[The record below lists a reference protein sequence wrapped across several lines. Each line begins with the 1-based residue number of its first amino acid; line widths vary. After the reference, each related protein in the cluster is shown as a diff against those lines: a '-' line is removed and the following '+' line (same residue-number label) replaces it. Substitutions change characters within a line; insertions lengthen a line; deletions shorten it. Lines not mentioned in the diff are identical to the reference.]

1 MTKRSVIGV
10 LVVAVLVLGC
20 EATSES
26 KIRDLINKWNENSIE
41 TISQSLFGT
50 STGNAGQD
58 GLIDGVNR
66 IDEQD
71 GVTQDARNAL
81 AIGDTAALDDLIA
94 KYPGDYGLR
103 LMRGANALA
112 NGDTGSFVS
121 DYTDVRNVGQIAVVN
136 TKIVELKAIADQ
148 VEGQWKSVNQCDEY
162 YGSLSQL
169 YRQRFEISHRQS
181 DLDEA
186 ARYDGIHTQI
196 CSALPR

>member
-1 MTKRSVIGV
+1 MTKRALIG
-10 LVVAVLVLGC
+10 LAVVAVLLIGC

-41 TISQSLFGT
+41 TISRSLFGT
-50 STGNAGQD
+50 STGNEGQD
-58 GLIDGVNR
+58 GLIDGVSR

-71 GVTQDARNAL
+71 GVTQNARSAL
-81 AIGDTAALDDLIA
+81 ANGDTDALDDLIA

-121 DYTDVRNVGQIAVVN
+121 DFTDVRNVGQIAVVN
-136 TKIVELKAIADQ
+136 TKIVELKAIADL
-148 VEGQWKSVNQCDEY
+148 VEGQWRSVNQCDEY

-169 YRQRFEISHRQS
+169 HRQRFEISHRQS

-186 ARYDGIHTQI
+186 ARYDALHTQT